1 MTNILQELEI
11 VDAYYSSAENDNVTV
26 LLRDAEASTDN
37 NLVIIEYNIEPKE
50 GDADWEVIKA
60 IGWDHSKLFDSTA
73 EYKRQQSGMFN
84 TLVNQQARKIAEE
97 MVGTNEIQD
106 QYNKLSSQLEK
117 ATGKLESANK
127 EVEQAT
133 GKILSANKEV
143 EEVQGKQFTA
153 VERAKNGIF
162 QFIWDNKD
170 NKDELFKFKL
180 WALELEETKSADKK
194 TKSALRKA
202 KSIIEGYSILTN
214 I

>member
-1 MTNILQELEI
+1 MTNILKELEI

-37 NLVIIEYNIEPKE
+37 DLVIIEYNIEPKE

-60 IGWDHSKLFDSTA
+60 IGWDHSRLFDTTA
-73 EYKRQQSGMFN
+73 EYKRKESGIFN
-84 TLVNQQARKIAEE
+84 TMVNQQARKIAEQ
-97 MVGTNEIQD
+97 MVGTNEIRD
-106 QYNKLSSQLEK
+106 EYNKLSSQLDQVGSQIEQ
-117 ATGKLESANK
+117 ATGELESATK
-127 EVEQAT
+127 EVEQ
-133 GKILSANKEV
+133 
-143 EEVQGKQFTA
+143 VQGKQFTA

-162 QFIWDNKD
+162 QFIWDERD

-202 KSIIEGYSILTN
+202 KSIIEGYSILSN